1 MDQVTQYTE
10 VCMTKSALIVIVIRS
25 GQCMSVS
32 LTHSYRQKV
41 DFICSTD
48 KTGVHRSTHNYDYIA
63 IPDLKIVRNSGLNEL
78 MVLQCVHYSA
88 IVLS

>member
-10 VCMTKSALIVIVIRS
+10 VRMTESALIVIVIRS
-25 GQCMSVS
+25 GQCMSVT
-32 LTHSYRQKV
+32 LMHSCRQKV
-41 DFICSTD
+41 DFSCSTD
-48 KTGVHRSTHNYDYIA
+48 KTGVHRPTHNYNYIA
-63 IPDLKIVRNSGLNEL
+63 IPDLNIVGNSGLNEL